1 MNFRKLTAGLV
12 GLALLATTAAD
23 AATAIYKITKID
35 GTAHAVTL
43 GNNQVYTFP
52 NDFKLD
58 DYKVGDLVRVTF
70 TSDAGK
76 NNATALAK
84 Q

>member
-1 MNFRKLTAGLV
+1 MSNKLMMGV
-12 GLALLATTAAD
+12 LALAMLGAAAAN
-23 AATAIYKITKID
+23 AATAIYKIKKID
-35 GTAHAVTL
+35 TAAHAVTL
-43 GNNQVYTFP
+43 GNDQTYVFP

-70 TSDAGK
+70 TAEGGK
-76 NNATALAK
+76 NNATALTK

>member
-1 MNFRKLTAGLV
+1 MNFRKLTAGAI
-12 GLALLATTAAD
+12 GLALLATTVAN

-35 GTAHAVTL
+35 NTAHTVTL
-43 GNNQVYTFP
+43 GNNQTYTFA

-70 TSDAGK
+70 TSEGGK
-76 NNATALAK
+76 NNATALTK

>member
-1 MNFRKLTAGLV
+1 MTIARLMAGAI
-12 GLALLATTAAD
+12 GLALLTTTIAN

-35 GTAHAVTL
+35 GATHTVTL
-43 GNNQVYTFP
+43 GNNQTYTFA

-58 DYKVGDLVRVTF
+58 DYKVGDLVRVTY
-70 TSDAGK
+70 TSEGGK